1 MFFSNGMVFA
11 DVMIKL
17 YKILIKKMI
26 NFRKERNMLKNEK
39 GFTLIEI
46 IAVLV
51 ILGILAAVAIPR
63 YMDLMEESRNNA
75 ANSAIAEV
83 QARASN
89 IYASN
94 LLKNISPN
102 DCTVVQTA
110 VSSSLTTN
118 VLGDFTATAA
128 ACNTSKQIVITV
140 SAVKGKALTTSQSGS
155 WNFPVQ

>member
-1 MFFSNGMVFA
+1 
-11 DVMIKL
+11 
-17 YKILIKKMI
+17 
-26 NFRKERNMLKNEK
+26 MLRNEK

-89 IYASN
+89 VYASN
-94 LLKNISPN
+94 LLKNVSPN
-102 DCTVVQTA
+102 TCATVRNEVNSNIATM
-110 VSSSLTTN
+110 
-118 VLGDFTATAA
+118 GDFTAAVA
-128 ACNTSKQIVITV
+128 ACNTSNQIVITV
-140 SAVKGKALTTSQSGS
+140 TAVKGKTLTTTQSGT

>member
-1 MFFSNGMVFA
+1 
-11 DVMIKL
+11 
-17 YKILIKKMI
+17 
-26 NFRKERNMLKNEK
+26 MLRNEK

-83 QARASN
+83 QARASS

-94 LLKNISPN
+94 LLKNVSPN
-102 DCTVVQTA
+102 DCSTVLTA
-110 VSSSLTTN
+110 VNANIGT
-118 VLGDFTATAA
+118 LGDFEATATSG
-128 ACNTSKQIVITV
+128 CPSNFTITV
-140 SAVKGKALTTSQSGS
+140 SHVKNKELKTKQSGT
-155 WNFPVQ
+155 WTFPLSE

>member
-1 MFFSNGMVFA
+1 
-11 DVMIKL
+11 
-17 YKILIKKMI
+17 
-26 NFRKERNMLKNEK
+26 MLRNEK

-83 QARASN
+83 QARASS

-94 LLKNISPN
+94 LLKNVSDN
-102 DCTVVQTA
+102 DCTAVFTA
-110 VSSSLTTN
+110 VNSN
-118 VLGDFTATAA
+118 IDKLGDFGAEIASGCPSNFT
-128 ACNTSKQIVITV
+128 ITV
-140 SAVKGKALTTSQSGS
+140 KTVKGKTLKTEQSGT
-155 WNFPVQ
+155 WTFPIQ